1 MKTYKL
7 IMETIL
13 KLKNN
18 IFLHTEN
25 NIDDGVDGKF
35 KILFSIFFKD
45 EYSVSNKFQFFD
57 EMLNNFWI
65 KNESDDNDKFINY
78 FYKIQKTYNVLNRFA
93 YNYKFKKAKMVVNMD
108 MGLNELRENNKNV
121 MCIYHN
127 NSKYLFYINDLLQI
141 IKIALTNTYMFFSE
155 PLSIKNPYN
164 NIPFNKSTL
173 YNIYFFIKYK
183 TNYYEELFFRFFKS
197 NFNLTQFKE
206 QNEYILREHAIQHYV
221 YKSASNILVKEIDDM
236 IDEFNDD
243 CKFKKLQ
250 NKITINK
257 EFPKDKL
264 IKIFQPYLLLYMI
277 ASYGF
282 TNTQKQTALYL
293 FNHKMKMFNNY
304 NPLFGRKKV
313 KIILENTSDLK
324 RKIKGKII
332 EFDDNH
338 ITFNNIEKQNNE
350 FLNDHLQFT
359 DNTDNNLYN
368 NNVYNNNNTILTSNT
383 DIYIFASV
391 NSRNNNTNMFFENEE
406 TTYNELTNEET
417 KEDELDEEDE
427 EDELDEL
434 DELDKEDESDEL
446 DESDEEDYDY

>member
-1 MKTYKL
+1 
-7 IMETIL
+7 METIL

-359 DNTDNNLYN
+359 DNNNINYNDNNDMN
-368 NNVYNNNNTILTSNT
+368 DNSNNTE
-383 DIYIFASV
+383 IYIFASV
-391 NSRNNNTNMFFENEE
+391 NGSLNSINNNTNMNLGNEE
-406 TTYNELTNEET
+406 TTYNETEDEETTYNETEDEET
-417 KEDELDEEDE
+417 KEDQEDQ
-427 EDELDEL
+427 
-434 DELDKEDESDEL
+434 
-446 DESDEEDYDY
+446 EDYDY

>member
-1 MKTYKL
+1 
-7 IMETIL
+7 
-13 KLKNN
+13 
-18 IFLHTEN
+18 
-25 NIDDGVDGKF
+25 
-35 KILFSIFFKD
+35 
-45 EYSVSNKFQFFD
+45 
-57 EMLNNFWI
+57 
-65 KNESDDNDKFINY
+65 
-78 FYKIQKTYNVLNRFA
+78 
-93 YNYKFKKAKMVVNMD
+93 

-427 EDELDEL
+427 DDEEDEL